1 MINLAGVKTCDDTIK
16 QELATAGIE
25 LVLIG
30 KRERSEVPSEYI
42 GKCNNFI
49 FSRAWYYWVVTGYM
63 PLQYAK
69 EMYENFKDLNIRVA
83 GHCGNPPP
91 EEWCESRDYAQKC
104 KEYFQKYYNAEMTD
118 DKRNEINR
126 ECSKIK
132 RQGDQ
137 FVTCYHIDSQ
147 EGLNKFIEIVKKY
160 NIIG

>member
-1 MINLAGVKTCDDTIK
+1 MINLAGVKTCDDTIEE
-16 QELATAGIE
+16 ELEIAGIE

-49 FSRAWYYWVVTGYM
+49 FNRVWSYWVVTGYM

-69 EMYENFKDLNIRVA
+69 EMYENYMDLNIRVA

-91 EEWCESRDYAQKC
+91 EEWCESRDYSQKR
-104 KEYFQKYYNAEMTD
+104 KEYVKEYLGKEPSFDAYQKFNAEYL
-118 DKRNEINR
+118 
-126 ECSKIK
+126 KIK
-132 RQGDQ
+132 KHGDQ
-137 FVTCYHIDSQ
+137 FVTNYHIDSQ
-147 EGLNKFIEIVKKY
+147 EGLNKFAEIIKKY